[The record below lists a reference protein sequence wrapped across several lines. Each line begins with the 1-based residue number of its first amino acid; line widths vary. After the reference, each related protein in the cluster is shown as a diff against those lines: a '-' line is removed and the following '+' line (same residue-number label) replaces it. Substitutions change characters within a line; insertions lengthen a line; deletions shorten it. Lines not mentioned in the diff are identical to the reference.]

1 MLVRFDVEDQP
12 TGWRVIDRRSGQAA
26 SVDGFVAERL
36 EKAEAGEIA
45 DLLNTLEFLRRGVAV
60 H

>member
-1 MLVRFDVEDQP
+1 MLVRFDVRRDAA
-12 TGWRVIDRRSGQAA
+12 GWRVIDTRTGSAT

-36 EKAEAGEIA
+36 EEEEAGEIA
-45 DLLNTLEFLRRGVAV
+45 DLLNTLEVLKTAEIL